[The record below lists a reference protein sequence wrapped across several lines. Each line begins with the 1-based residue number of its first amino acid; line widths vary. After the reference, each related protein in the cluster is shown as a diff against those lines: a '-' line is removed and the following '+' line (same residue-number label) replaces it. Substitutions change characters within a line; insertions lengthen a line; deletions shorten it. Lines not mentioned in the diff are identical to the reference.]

1 MVGVLA
7 NSSLPS
13 IEVVPPRNGSNTT
26 WSALLMT
33 LEVDAPSLLPF
44 IEGKQRLLT
53 GLVIQAGSMFIEL
66 QLLATHS
73 SCLFYLLLIS
83 VFQLRTC
90 SSQCQTVA

>member
-1 MVGVLA
+1 
-7 NSSLPS
+7 
-13 IEVVPPRNGSNTT
+13 
-26 WSALLMT
+26 MT

-53 GLVIQAGSMFIEL
+53 GLVIQAGSKFIEL
-66 QLLATHS
+66 HATHS